1 MSENKHRSRSLCE
14 LEWCAG
20 SSSLL
25 LQPRVDQSRHVP
37 GLTQQ
42 SPLNLGSNPP
52 VRVPS
57 VAVTSPQHG
66 QRVLC

>member
-25 LQPRVDQSRHVP
+25 LQPRVDQFRHVP
-37 GLTQQ
+37 GLMQQ
-42 SPLNLGSNPP
+42 SPLNLGSNHQCEF
-52 VRVPS
+52 
-57 VAVTSPQHG
+57 PQ
-66 QRVLC
+66 LL